1 VDQLETSTPGF
12 IGQITGIL
20 TRQRIV
26 GSTIFVDQAS
36 DLGYVYHHLSMSSE
50 ETVKAKESFERYAK
64 SYGVNIKHYHADNGG
79 FKDKAFMKDHQLFR
93 SRSPPSKWDC
103 REEDRRPAKKG
114 HNLTAACTEK
124 MVRRYNHKSMAICS
138 ESS

>member
-1 VDQLETSTPGF
+1 MENKTQQANEAVRGQKNQSLTRRCGISGSTRDLF

-50 ETVKAKESFERYAK
+50 ETIREKESFERYAK
-64 SYGVNIKHYHADNGG
+64 SYGVNI
-79 FKDKAFMKDHQLFR
+79 
-93 SRSPPSKWDC
+93 
-103 REEDRRPAKKG
+103 
-114 HNLTAACTEK
+114 
-124 MVRRYNHKSMAICS
+124 
-138 ESS
+138 